1 MVVKFNPSIASNV
14 KLNNVTNSLLKL
26 KPIKQI
32 PAPEKIIGLAA
43 MGATGIAIG
52 SFFKDFNKTV
62 QDNYFQLKI
71 DENTGMP
78 YEADVFQKA
87 AAMNLYLGNDVL
99 VTAPTGT
106 GKTAIAH
113 YVITKNMK
121 EGGRTFY
128 TTPLKALSNEK
139 YRDFCKTYG
148 RENVGLLT
156 GDTKLNPDAPV
167 VIMTTEVYRNM
178 SSARLFNNSI
188 DDRNNMHDLKTVIFD
203 ELQYLGDID
212 RGGIW
217 EQSIMFTPSNV
228 QLLSLSATIGNN
240 EEINNWMASIK
251 GRKGIAVTPEG
262 TYRPRFRDT
271 KDTVLINV
279 PSENRHVP
287 LSFEKESVTAFLKKS
302 NSNSRK
308 KKTYINQRNAAEAE
322 SIYAKPTYESFV
334 KLTEKLNTTGKL
346 PAIYFV
352 FSKDASTKI
361 LEILKKDAPI
371 LTSRDERNEITR
383 IIEQKRNEGE
393 YLGESLDF
401 DALMHGYTI
410 HNAGLLPSQKALV
423 EELFQKKLVK
433 VVIATETLSAGIN
446 MPAKTTV
453 ISSPRKPTSTPD
465 GGPDGKRNLTANEF
479 HQMAGRAGR
488 RGIDTH
494 GYAYAMKSNFEQS
507 KLYDELINSS
517 ANALESNLELDYAFI
532 MSYLSEFGDM
542 SALRQ
547 ILSKSLYTYDSEKGA
562 NNKKVKEIMNNFFIK
577 REILRNNKFMDDNG
591 ITTKGELIKVLNGY
605 EQIPI
610 INLLADKT
618 FANLNPIQIA
628 GLVGGLANIEYNT
641 IGSER
646 RKKVEEVLA
655 INPSERAYAQAYDE
669 VENEINNY
677 AIYYEK
683 LYPGKRIKFKPNV
696 VGHLK
701 EWADLNA
708 ENEDSRKNWR
718 KLYRGE
724 MSGTIRDE
732 GSLFKEIMMTADLLK
747 QLIEVAQAGAKYSKS
762 YNDIEYYMAMELK
775 FKQALDFIQR
785 EPAVG

>member
-1 MVVKFNPSIASNV
+1 MVVKFNPSIA
-14 KLNNVTNSLLKL
+14 NNIKINTVTDSLLKL
-26 KPIKQI
+26 KPIKHI

-43 MGATGIAIG
+43 IGATGIAIG

-78 YEADVFQKA
+78 FEADVFQKA
-87 AAMNLYLGNDVL
+87 AAMNLHLGNDVL

-148 RENVGLLT
+148 KENVGLLT

-178 SSARLFNNSI
+178 SSARLFKNSI
-188 DDRNNMHDLKTVIFD
+188 DDRNNMQGLKTVIFD
-203 ELQYLGDID
+203 ELQYLGDVD

-262 TYRPRFRDT
+262 SYRPRIKDA

-287 LSFEKESVTAFLKKS
+287 LSFELERVPAVIQKPRGRSKKERVQNNK
-302 NSNSRK
+302 
-308 KKTYINQRNAAEAE
+308 RNAQIAQ
-322 SIYAKPTYESFV
+322 SIYAKPSDESYV
-334 KLTEKLNTTGKL
+334 KLTEKLNSKGRL

-352 FSKDASTKI
+352 FSKKASRK
-361 LEILKKDAPI
+361 LLHHLSEEAPI
-371 LTSRDERNEITR
+371 LTSKEERQEITD
-383 IIEQKRNEGE
+383 ILEKRAKDGI
-393 YLGESLDF
+393 YLGESLYV
-401 DALMHGYTI
+401 DALMRGYAV
-410 HNAGLLPSQKALV
+410 HNAGLLPNQKALI

-433 VVIATETLSAGIN
+433 VVLATETLSAGIN

-465 GGPDGKRNLTANEF
+465 GGPDRKRNLTANEF

-494 GYAYAMKSNFEQS
+494 GYNYALSCNYEQK
-507 KLYDELINSS
+507 KLYSELIESPSNS
-517 ANALESNLELDYAFI
+517 LQSNLELDYAFI

-542 SALRQ
+542 SALKQ
-547 ILSKSLYTYDSEKGA
+547 ILSKSLYAYDSKKGS

-577 REILRNNKFMDDNG
+577 REILRNNKFMDDKG

-605 EQIPI
+605 EQVPI

-628 GLVGGLANIEYNT
+628 GLVGGLANIEYST
-641 IGSER
+641 IGNER
-646 RKKVEEVLA
+646 EKDFFV
-655 INPSERAYAQAYDE
+655 IDPIERAYAQAYDK

-683 LYPGKRIKFKPNV
+683 LYPDRRVEFQSSAV
-696 VGHLK
+696 EHLK

-708 ENEDSRKNWR
+708 ENEDSRGNWR
-718 KLYRGE
+718 RLYRGE
-724 MSGTIRDE
+724 MRDTIRDE
-732 GSLFKEIMMTADLLK
+732 GTLFKEIMMTTDLLK
-747 QLIEVAQAGAKYSKS
+747 QLINVSQLGVKISKTS
-762 YNDIEYYMAMELK
+762 EDREYYMAMELK